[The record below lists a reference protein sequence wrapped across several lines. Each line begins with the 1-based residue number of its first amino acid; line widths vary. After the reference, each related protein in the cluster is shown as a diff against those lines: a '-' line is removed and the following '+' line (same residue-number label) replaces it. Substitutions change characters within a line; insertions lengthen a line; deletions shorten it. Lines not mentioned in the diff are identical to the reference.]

1 MQHCTLIRA
10 KREALTKAPAYVS
23 VRHTDNDKSASIFII
38 VVQALVAPLRPSTK
52 FGQGL
57 PPLETARGHYDCPSK
72 KRVQH
77 CTASHAPKG
86 GQNGRCCVGTF
97 FTPVVLDYLNVSKF
111 RFISETI
118 SCFISFIVFS
128 EIWYSDVLW
137 NLSLLGRNNVYAST
151 PSASAIFSA
160 NLRDGHLRP
169 ISI

>member
-1 MQHCTLIRA
+1 MSVYATLTMTKVQAFLSLSFRRSSLRSAPHKVRA
-10 KREALTKAPAYVS
+10 RFTTFGNRSGALRLPLKK
-23 VRHTDNDKSASIFII
+23 KSATLHCQS
-38 VVQALVAPLRPSTK
+38 RPKRRTK
-52 FGQGL
+52 WQML
-57 PPLETARGHYDCPSK
+57 CWY
-72 KRVQH
+72 
-77 CTASHAPKG
+77 
-86 GQNGRCCVGTF
+86 F
-97 FTPVVLDYLNVSKF
+97 FPPVVLDYLNVSKF